1 MDYWLQE
8 LNKETSILI
17 KIRDAYINIRN
28 WKVQRKLY
36 VSFKKQSYF
45 FRFII
50 ITCGGVRACKKWQ
63 LHVYILRFTLQTI
76 AKKLKN
82 GKKDD
87 KAGRVPYLFSLEML
101 IQDVGRP
108 YQMAAFESVCFSYP
122 VRIERALRV
131 SGSQLMA
138 CKEAPL
144 AGTNKVCQS

>member
-63 LHVYILRFTLQTI
+63 LHYVYFTFYITNNCKEI
-76 AKKLKN
+76 KKLKE
-82 GKKDD
+82 
-87 KAGRVPYLFSLEML
+87 RWQSWTCPILFSLEML

>member
-17 KIRDAYINIRN
+17 KIRDAYIYIRN

-76 AKKLKN
+76 AKKLKW
-82 GKKDD
+82 KE
-87 KAGRVPYLFSLEML
+87 RWQSWTCPILFSLEML